1 MITFLSEKSWMLSS
15 IFINVHWFLGIKILL
30 LKCPEIP
37 DNVALLLCHWIKLFC
52 MNLNALFWLH
62 LGITESKCSGLILR
76 ERLGLGKGK
85 SARNPG
91 YQIGGFPC
99 TCPCFPVLLTQYPQ
113 SNNILCFISC
123 NYCSLACLL
132 VVKKDVDWN
141 YHLSIFLLYDT
152 FHSRFNLG
160 YLMTSYLFQ

>member
-1 MITFLSEKSWMLSS
+1 MITFLSGKMKADSWMPSS
-15 IFINVHWFLGIKILL
+15 IFINVHCFLGIKILR

-37 DNVALLLCHWIKLFC
+37 NNVALLLCHWIRFFC

-62 LGITESKCSGLILR
+62 LGITESKSSGLSLW

-99 TCPCFPVLLTQYPQ
+99 TCPCFPVLLTQYLQ
-113 SNNILCFISC
+113 SSNILYFISAIIGLL
-123 NYCSLACLL
+123 LAC
-132 VVKKDVDWN
+132 
-141 YHLSIFLLYDT
+141 
-152 FHSRFNLG
+152 G
-160 YLMTSYLFQ
+160 